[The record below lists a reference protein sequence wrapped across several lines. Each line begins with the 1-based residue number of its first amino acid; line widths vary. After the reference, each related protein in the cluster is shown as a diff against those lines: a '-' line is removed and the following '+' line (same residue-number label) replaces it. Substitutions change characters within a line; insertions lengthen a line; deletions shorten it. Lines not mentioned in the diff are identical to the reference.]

1 MEKNHSFSDS
11 VCYSCG
17 RINGKAG
24 RRPDV
29 GGGVSEHTWQIEMTV
44 RGKHRYFQST
54 PEGSTSNAGVGLS
67 SPGKKG
73 DTPSPVT
80 GGWVEVKTGM
90 LSNKQTVFRIC
101 WQGSSDKFM

>member
-29 GGGVSEHTWQIEMTV
+29 GGGGLRTYMANRDDCEREAQVFPEHSRRQHLECW
-44 RGKHRYFQST
+44 RGSQQSWE
-54 PEGSTSNAGVGLS
+54 EG
-67 SPGKKG
+67 
-73 DTPSPVT
+73 
-80 GGWVEVKTGM
+80 
-90 LSNKQTVFRIC
+90 
-101 WQGSSDKFM
+101 